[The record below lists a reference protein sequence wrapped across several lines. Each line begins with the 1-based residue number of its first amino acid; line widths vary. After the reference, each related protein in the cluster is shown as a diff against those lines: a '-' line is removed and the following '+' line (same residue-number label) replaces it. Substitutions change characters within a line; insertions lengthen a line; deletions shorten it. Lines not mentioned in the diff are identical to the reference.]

1 MKFDLYTAKGK
12 VEETALIDSGATA
25 NFIDYRTVARL
36 RLGTQKLQQ
45 AHSVRNIDGTFNRSG
60 QISNCCDLLVS
71 QAGKQVRVRF
81 YVTNL
86 GNDRVIF
93 GYPWL
98 AAFNPSIN
106 WPEATVEGPR
116 LLRSWLWT
124 PTDYLFSLS
133 NLSTLT

>member
-1 MKFDLYTAKGK
+1 M
-12 VEETALIDSGATA
+12 EETALIDSGATA
-25 NFIDYRTVARL
+25 NFIDYCTVARL

-45 AHSVRNIDGTFNRSG
+45 THSVRNIDGTFNRSG
-60 QISNCCDLLVS
+60 HISNCCDLLVS
-71 QAGKQVRVRF
+71 QAGKQVHARF
-81 YVTNL
+81 FVTNL

-116 LLRSWLWT
+116 FRAETLVKGRLTQKEFLRHVQEVAICHRH
-124 PTDYLFSLS
+124 PG
-133 NLSTLT
+133 